1 MTRGGVNFD
10 IVPTALLTPPLLLW
24 SLRQRS
30 ASVVASNAA
39 RPPATTVLFASP
51 LIENVPQ
58 TMPSL
63 PPFAD
68 RVNIPPGIPPGLAMV
83 GAIVLPTDAPLVP
96 SANQP
101 VSPEA
106 ALSYLY
112 PLTTSSS
119 PQTYTS

>member
-1 MTRGGVNFD
+1 LTRGGANFE
-10 IVPTALLTPPLLLW
+10 IVPPALLTPPLLLW

-51 LIENVPQ
+51 LRGNVPQ

-68 RVNIPPGIPPGLAMV
+68 RVSIPPGIPPGLAMV
-83 GAIVLPTDAPLVP
+83 GAIVLPTDAAIVP

-101 VSPEA
+101 VNREA
-106 ALSYLY
+106 ALS
-112 PLTTSSS
+112 
-119 PQTYTS
+119 